1 MCQKIASFSEIDAPS
16 ADIDSVFS
24 NRVLCTRLH
33 PHRLRHC
40 RAFVFFGLWG
50 KNTSHPLRG
59 WSVIPDGIKIWV
71 MLCLL
76 AWFLIMQW
84 KLLRSEIIT

>member
-1 MCQKIASFSEIDAPS
+1 MCQKIASFSEIDATS
-16 ADIDSVFS
+16 ADID
-24 NRVLCTRLH
+24 L
-33 PHRLRHC
+33 
-40 RAFVFFGLWG
+40 
-50 KNTSHPLRG
+50 
-59 WSVIPDGIKIWV
+59 DGIKILV